1 MRSSNVKMYCSWF
14 ADDELESAPMEKK
27 TNRKNRVDSNL
38 RENLSFKSRNRGTV
52 RGNKG
57 TLGYKFKDQLKELHT
72 SLMAT
77 TPHFIR
83 CIKPNMFKVGVKDD
97 QAADLD
103 KFHGKLVLR
112 QMRYSQ
118 L

>member
-1 MRSSNVKMYCSWF
+1 MV
-14 ADDELESAPMEKK
+14 
-27 TNRKNRVDSNL
+27 
-38 RENLSFKSRNRGTV
+38 
-52 RGNKG
+52 
-57 TLGYKFKDQLKELHT
+57 KFKDQLKELHT

-103 KFHGKLVLR
+103 KFHGKLHLL
-112 QMRYSQ
+112 SAETGAN
-118 L
+118 